1 LPVIS
6 IITASYNP
14 VPEYLEAAYES
25 VASQE
30 LPDGWSLEWVVQED
44 GTEGRRAV
52 EILPD
57 GSLIQLSCGRKLG
70 VSHTRNLALARAT
83 GELIKNLDQDDV
95 LAPGVIARDID
106 VLTKNAD
113 IQWVTSAAVDLLEDG
128 STVAIGSDPPAG
140 RINRGYLVNW
150 WRDRHYRLPVHPTT
164 LCMRRPLAV
173 ALGGWMAIPG
183 SDDTGLL
190 IAASVVSP
198 GYFHGEV
205 GLLWRRWPGQVSASA
220 EHAEP
225 TEWNSRMKLISERAD
240 ELAAL
245 RWAASGPGLSGR
257 TGC

>member
-1 LPVIS
+1 MIS
-6 IITASYNP
+6 VVTASYDP

-25 VASQE
+25 VVSQE
-30 LPDGWSLEWVVQED
+30 MPYGWSLEWVVQED
-44 GTEGRRAV
+44 GAKGRRAN

-57 GSLIQLSCGRKLG
+57 HALIQLGGGRKLG

-95 LAPGVIARDID
+95 LTPGVLARDID

-113 IQWVTSAAVDLLEDG
+113 IQWVTSAALDLLEDG

-140 RINRGYLVNW
+140 RINRGHLVNW
-150 WRDRHYRLPVHPTT
+150 WRDRQYSLPVHPTT
-164 LCMRRPLAV
+164 LCIRRPLAV
-173 ALGGWMAIPG
+173 ALGGWMAMPG

-205 GLLWRRWPGQVSASA
+205 GLLWRTWPGQVSASA
-220 EHAEP
+220 EHTEP
-225 TEWNSRMKLISERAD
+225 TEWNTRMKLISERAD
-240 ELAAL
+240 ALAAL

>member
-1 LPVIS
+1 MIS
-6 IITASYNP
+6 VITAAYDP

-25 VASQE
+25 VVSQK
-30 LPDGWSLEWVVQED
+30 LPDSWSLEWVVQED
-44 GTEGRRAV
+44 GTEGRRAN

-57 GSLIQLSCGRKLG
+57 HSLIQLGGGRKLG
-70 VSHTRNLALARAT
+70 VSHTRNLALARAG

-95 LAPGVIARDID
+95 LTPGVIARDIE

-113 IQWVTSAAVDLLEDG
+113 IQWVTSAALDLLEDG

-140 RINRGYLVNW
+140 RINRGYLVDW
-150 WRDRHYRLPVHPTT
+150 WRERHYSLPVHPTT
-164 LCMRRPLAV
+164 LCIRRPLAV

-198 GYFHGEV
+198 GYFHGEA
-205 GLLWRRWPGQVSASA
+205 GLLWRTWPGQVSASA
-220 EHAEP
+220 EHTQP
-225 TEWNSRMKLISERAD
+225 IEWNTRMKLISERAD
-240 ELAAL
+240 ALAAL
-245 RWAASGPGLSGR
+245 RWSASGPGLSDR